1 MQLRNAAAFPV
12 AIRCHDINILLR
24 HYSDSSEVPSKV
36 SPDLGD
42 GLANGHGLP
51 GRGTFLVVCCFD
63 VTGHGE
69 ANGKRLLNARLSLNR
84 DLVVGTR
91 RPAGRAFRALKPRR
105 STKLQ

>member
-24 HYSDSSEVPSKV
+24 DYSDSSEVPLRLYR
-36 SPDLGD
+36 DLGD
-42 GLANGHGLP
+42 GVADGHEFAGGSP
-51 GRGTFLVVCCFD
+51 FLVACCFD

-91 RPAGRAFRALKPRR
+91 RPAGRVFWALKPRR